1 MHEGQVLSKFYAP
14 GKKEDHSDPYLLF
27 IQWHFLGLFDKINN
41 IDLDSYVIVSLGI
54 LYLSF
59 HSMLQDIIPPE
70 ETQTTAAPPTVSTTP
85 PVLAVTSAH
94 TAPPPEHDPGM
105 AFIEK
110 FNDLFTEVK
119 KWL

>member
-1 MHEGQVLSKFYAP
+1 MHEGQVLCKFYAP
-14 GKKEDHSDPYLLF
+14 GKKEDHSDPYLLV

-94 TAPPPEHDPGM
+94 TAPPPEHDPDV
-105 AFIEK
+105 AFLDE
-110 FNDLFTEVK
+110 FNDSFTEVK
-119 KWL
+119 KWP